1 MLSSE
6 SLAGPKRVAS
16 IAVLAGVAF
25 ILGVPVGFV
34 LWTLLSIAYALC
46 DLVWKGIGA
55 TTGWVLFP
63 LVACGVGGVLI
74 GAWNARF
81 KSAPLPFYQ
90 VMAQAKREGGYRLEK
105 PAASAVSFFL
115 PIAFGGAV
123 GPEAGLMGMIAAG
136 CTWVGSR
143 LRLLAEKL
151 GLQENARSSRA
162 FLTKG
167 PRRAVYAAG
176 AAGGIAGVA
185 LYTAFLPGGMA
196 LPRFGAPAAFSPYAA
211 LCALACVLAGWALV
225 VLYHL
230 SVAAAGRIAAAF
242 GDRGVLRT
250 AVCGLVLG
258 AVAVFLPYVLFPGT
272 QQFDAIAESWQG
284 MTGWALLATGVLKTC
299 LVGFC
304 LNMGWSGGPY
314 LPLVFCAAVLGYG
327 MASVLGADAAV
338 CVCAAVCSLMGAFV
352 GKFFGAFLF
361 MLLLFAPQSIPLVA
375 VCTAAGAALP
385 MPRVCKPNDA
395 ACG

>member
-1 MLSSE
+1 MPSSE
-6 SLAGPKRVAS
+6 SSSTPKRVAA
-16 IAVLAGVAF
+16 IGVLALVAF
-25 ILGVPVGFV
+25 VLGAPVGFV

-46 DLVWKGIGA
+46 DLVWRGVGEA
-55 TTGWVLFP
+55 TGWAFFP
-63 LVACGVGGVLI
+63 LVACCAGGLII

-81 KSAPLPFYQ
+81 KSAPLPFDQ
-90 VMAQAKREGGYRLEK
+90 VMARVKREGGYKLER

-151 GLQENARSSRA
+151 GLQRDAVASRA

-176 AAGGIAGVA
+176 VAGGVAGIA
-185 LYTAFLPGGMA
+185 LYTAVLPGGMA
-196 LPRFGAPAAFSPYAA
+196 LPHFEAPAAFSPYAA
-211 LCALACVLAGWALV
+211 WCALVCVAAGWALV
-225 VLYHL
+225 ALYRL
-230 SVAAAGRIAAAF
+230 VVIAAKRIAAAF
-242 GDRGVLRT
+242 GEHTVART

-258 AVAVFLPYVLFPGT
+258 GIAVFLPYVLFPGT
-272 QQFDAIAESWQG
+272 QQFDSIGRSWQD
-284 MTGWALLATGVLKTC
+284 MAGWALLATGVLKTC

-314 LPLVFCAAVLGYG
+314 LPLVFCAAVFGYG
-327 MASVLGADAAV
+327 MASVLGADPAV
-338 CVCAAVCSLMGAFV
+338 CVCAVVCSLMGAFV
-352 GKFFGAFLF
+352 GRFFGAFLF
-361 MLLLFAPQSIPLVA
+361 MALLFAPQGILLVA
-375 VCTAAGAALP
+375 ACTAVGASVPLPKALRP
-385 MPRVCKPNDA
+385 
-395 ACG
+395 